1 MKRKLHWKLN
11 PHFTIKYEINDT
23 FCEVVVVILC
33 GKNDDIRPLNILLR
47 NDIVITDDDTLLSH
61 TPIPIISNIT

>member
-11 PHFTIKYEINDT
+11 PQFTIKYEINNT
-23 FCEVVVVILC
+23 FCEVVC

-47 NDIVITDDDTLLSH
+47 NDIVVTDEATLL
-61 TPIPIISNIT
+61 P